1 MNVASRMDAYLT
13 NMKMPW
19 EKEAPPT
26 LLSVGALECWAQ
38 TSESEYKFERLWSK
52 TFPKQAICLYWD
64 ATSSSLFV
72 GLDEGKLS
80 CLKIPADSNFIR
92 YEEVRLLI
100 SSFGIFSK
108 QKGSSHAPAAPG
120 CRVQAHRGGFLHSS
134 ARRSSVAGKS
144 RCPRDP
150 VLAILRSLHIS
161 EQFIFS
167 LIFQQFE
174 KQVHDERIMGIYYDN
189 ISGIIYTVG
198 EDKAFKTIQKNEVTN
213 CKIFRLSRASRY
225 QRLGWIFA

>member
-1 MNVASRMDAYLT
+1 MGELTGFVHGVRDFLYEKNKGIMFILSGDMNVASRMDAYLT

-92 YEEVRLLI
+92 YEE
-100 SSFGIFSK
+100 
-108 QKGSSHAPAAPG
+108 
-120 CRVQAHRGGFLHSS
+120 
-134 ARRSSVAGKS
+134 
-144 RCPRDP
+144 
-150 VLAILRSLHIS
+150 
-161 EQFIFS
+161 
-167 LIFQQFE
+167 QFE

-213 CKIFRLSRASRY
+213 SVKPSNNGLTCLVGDKENKRAFVSDRGGSVFIY
-225 QRLGWIFA
+225 DISSSCP